1 MLLEPIPE
9 RQHSETD
16 NHLHSWS
23 IRACSWEEAGIP
35 RTTAPQCCSNL
46 LNVRCKNYNMCTRI
60 QAFPQY
66 FVEAPLAAITVSSL
80 LSMMLQSWHIFLG
93 TFSHSLMGSF
103 SAHPFSNPS
112 PEMVSQV
119 HHHHPWVGE
128 QHAKR
133 PVVNLAFRLTHTLQ
147 LFSFQ
152 MYFMFDLLFS
162 QIRCVTIASFAS
174 YK

>member
-1 MLLEPIPE
+1 
-9 RQHSETD
+9 
-16 NHLHSWS
+16 
-23 IRACSWEEAGIP
+23 
-35 RTTAPQCCSNL
+35 
-46 LNVRCKNYNMCTRI
+46 
-60 QAFPQY
+60 
-66 FVEAPLAAITVSSL
+66 
-80 LSMMLQSWHIFLG
+80 MLQSWHIFLG

-128 QHAKR
+128 EHAKR

-174 YK
+174 YKWWKCRDHKLPQGLTSCHMWDCFQLAAVTAALSVCHGRTVTTCPWAHCSSNPDVLWYGNFGMNQYSVGLMQFSRHPACVL